1 MNFLNKMFM
10 ANFKILRSKLEPVLT
25 KNAWVLLMNSY
36 AKKGVKFRYKN
47 GDYFVTENGMI
58 RHFIKSRGRHYANG
72 LVERTLDLI
81 DSYNIHKIQFHQGD
95 LIVDIGANMGDLIHY
110 FPNQRYIGFE
120 PSPKEFRALEKNK
133 RSNCAIY
140 QLCIGKENRKITF
153 YVSSAG
159 ADSSIFK
166 PLKIERTIQVKLRRL
181 DEILYEPIKLLK
193 IDAEGAEFEVI
204 QGSKELM
211 RHIEFIAIDLGF
223 EKGVKMESTAPQ
235 VFALLNKF
243 NFKLI
248 EIAKNERF
256 LFENQIKLT
265 L

>member
-1 MNFLNKMFM
+1 MF
-10 ANFKILRSKLEPVLT
+10 NFKILRSKLEPVLT
-25 KNAWVLLMNSY
+25 KNTWARFMNSFS
-36 AKKGVKFRYKN
+36 KQGVKFRFKN

-58 RHFIKSRGRHYANG
+58 RHFMKSRGRHYANG
-72 LVERTLDLI
+72 LEERTLDLI
-81 DSYNIHKIQFHQGD
+81 ESYNINKIEFHEGD
-95 LIVDIGANMGDLIHY
+95 LIVDVGANMGDLIHY

-120 PSPKEFRALEKNK
+120 PSLEEFQALEKNK
-133 RSNCAIY
+133 RSNCVTY
-140 QLCIGKENRKITF
+140 QLCIGKENNTITF

-166 PLKIERTIQVKLRRL
+166 PLKVEKIIQVKQRRL
-181 DEILYEPIKLLK
+181 DEIIVEPIKLLK

-204 QGSKELM
+204 QGSKYLM
-211 RHIEFIAIDLGF
+211 KSIEFIVIDLGF
-223 EKGVKMESTAPQ
+223 EKGVKMESTAPE
-235 VFALLNKF
+235 VFTILNEF

-248 EIAKNERF
+248 AIAKNERF